1 MREVGHIER
10 VEQINITNLTFVYI
24 NLMFAFSQANLSVSN
39 CIWVFMKLEC
49 AVAFPLLLSFV
60 IISLTNGIRAY

>member
-39 CIWVFMKLEC
+39 FIWVFMKLEC
-49 AVAFPLLLSFV
+49 AVTFPLLLSFV